1 MLIGRR
7 WWFDKYSSCTRQVPE
22 TNCSA
27 CLSVWC
33 FGSLG
38 FVPGSQFTVT
48 LILDFGLAPTAKDP
62 PLSFVSAVA
71 SLSLTFNLMECEF
84 GYSLAT
90 IKSQGKELA
99 TTAQARNACDTIGSI
114 LCHERIDVC
123 ACFDSVLSVRLY
135 SLDGEDNQ
143 STSTSEGES
152 GVHVLPRSTCTS

>member
-1 MLIGRR
+1 MDPPFHSFFAVAL
-7 WWFDKYSSCTRQVPE
+7 
-22 TNCSA
+22 
-27 CLSVWC
+27 LSV
-33 FGSLG
+33 
-38 FVPGSQFTVT
+38 
-48 LILDFGLAPTAKDP
+48 
-62 PLSFVSAVA
+62 
-71 SLSLTFNLMECEF
+71 TFNLIVCEF
-84 GYSLAT
+84 GHSLAT

-152 GVHVLPRSTCTS
+152 RVHVLPRGMCAS